1 MNRQAII
8 LNTIVFQEQL
18 EQGLGQADL
27 LEFVQALGLKRLEI
41 RSEFLR
47 DGQEELRDIR
57 RRADELGLALFY
69 SANVDFLQGDRVN
82 PDLAK
87 YCQEAEQLG
96 APFLKVNIGDAGAIS
111 REVLEK
117 WWTSFS
123 PKMDIRLENNQDPLA
138 ARLTNCQRVMKLIH
152 EADLPLSFIFDTA
165 NWVFVGDSPV
175 EAAELLASV
184 TTYLHCK
191 NVKQEGETL
200 QASSFFD
207 GELDLVS
214 LIKAFP
220 NLEYLALEYPASL
233 QQVETDLV
241 QLEELYLTKNKI

>member
-27 LEFVQALGLKRLEI
+27 LELVQTLGLKRLEI

-47 DGQEELRDIR
+47 GGQEELRDIR
-57 RRADELGLALFY
+57 RRADQLGIALFY

-111 REVLEK
+111 RETLEK

-123 PKMDIRLENNQDPLA
+123 SKMDIRLENNQDPLA

-152 EADLPLSFIFDTA
+152 EASLPLSFIFDTA

-175 EAAELLASV
+175 EAAELLGPV
-184 TTYLHCK
+184 TSYLHCK
-191 NVKQEGETL
+191 NVQKEGDAL
-200 QASSFFD
+200 RVSSFFD
-207 GELDLVS
+207 GELDLAS
-214 LIKAFP
+214 LLEAFP
-220 NLEYLALEYPASL
+220 NVEYLALEYPASL
-233 QQVETDLV
+233 QRVEADLV
-241 QLEELYLTKNKI
+241 QLEELELSSLSL